1 MSNISVKSIDYNDY
15 SKKPH
20 KRASRTESPHSGVID
35 FGDLCRFAPYEG
47 GYCFI
52 AVFDQPRIGINEDLQ
67 NLFVDAIERDFR
79 GLSGLNDK
87 TGEIHDYGPSN
98 APVGMISKVEGMGST
113 TVTLT
118 MTESTGTPITKYVGT
133 YLDRIRDPYS
143 QARSYAGRLGIGKDE
158 IDPYDAGLKREV
170 FNMLYIITDSTCF
183 LVEKAFFLLNAQPIN
198 ASYSDLYNVTKGDI
212 SAREISVNFNCS
224 VREGSAANYFASRY
238 MEQLINHATS
248 KPGIS
253 GLVNLNSYEYPY
265 SISGLNGKID
275 RIDKLRLNSD
285 KKLSFDKGIVIKSVT
300 NEKEYINYNPYKSKD
315 KK

>member
-1 MSNISVKSIDYNDY
+1 
-15 SKKPH
+15 
-20 KRASRTESPHSGVID
+20 
-35 FGDLCRFAPYEG
+35 
-47 GYCFI
+47 
-52 AVFDQPRIGINEDLQ
+52 
-67 NLFVDAIERDFR
+67 
-79 GLSGLNDK
+79 
-87 TGEIHDYGPSN
+87 
-98 APVGMISKVEGMGST
+98 MISKVEGMGST

-143 QARSYAGRLGIGKDE
+143 QARSYAGRLGIGKDR

-224 VREGSAANYFASRY
+224 VREGSAANYLASRY

-265 SISGLNGKID
+265 SISGLNGKIN